1 MGRKAPRMGFP
12 SRCLPSS
19 AQHRAISQAATPE
32 LHPQWNLVLKL
43 QAGTSG
49 FRALYPPCSSLYVM
63 VRAWEST
70 QILMETLREKRGK
83 QPGARGG
90 DTTYKGQTTAREA
103 IAAGQGHTGVSNTE
117 GLHSSPGRARQGRTG
132 PHGHTEGGS
141 LVTTGLRAPPTLPK
155 VLGDISE
162 RITRNSKANGICDPL
177 H

>member
-1 MGRKAPRMGFP
+1 
-12 SRCLPSS
+12 
-19 AQHRAISQAATPE
+19 
-32 LHPQWNLVLKL
+32 
-43 QAGTSG
+43 
-49 FRALYPPCSSLYVM
+49 M

-90 DTTYKGQTTAREA
+90 DTTYKGQTTAQEA
-103 IAAGQGHTGVSNTE
+103 TAAGQGHTGVSDTE
-117 GLHSSPGRARQGRTG
+117 GLHRSAGRARQGRTG

-141 LVTTGLRAPPTLPK
+141 LVSTGLRAPPTLPK
-155 VLGDISE
+155 ALGDISE